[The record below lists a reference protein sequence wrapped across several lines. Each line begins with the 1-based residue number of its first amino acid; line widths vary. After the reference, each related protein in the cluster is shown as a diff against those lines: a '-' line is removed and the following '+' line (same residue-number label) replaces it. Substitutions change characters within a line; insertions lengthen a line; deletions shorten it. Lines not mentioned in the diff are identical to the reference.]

1 MWRIAHGCGKMT
13 YELQTRQ
20 KSEKGETAG
29 KHKVLRGFTF
39 QTAFLK
45 KCLGPYYW
53 AKDVQVSVGS
63 IKPPPSLPRP
73 MPQMLGLENT
83 GNSRGNPI
91 RMML

>member
-1 MWRIAHGCGKMT
+1 MWRIAHGGGKMT

-45 KCLGPYYW
+45 KCLGPYYCT
-53 AKDVQVSVGS
+53 DVPESY
-63 IKPPPSLPRP
+63 
-73 MPQMLGLENT
+73 NT
-83 GNSRGNPI
+83 SPAQ
-91 RMML
+91 